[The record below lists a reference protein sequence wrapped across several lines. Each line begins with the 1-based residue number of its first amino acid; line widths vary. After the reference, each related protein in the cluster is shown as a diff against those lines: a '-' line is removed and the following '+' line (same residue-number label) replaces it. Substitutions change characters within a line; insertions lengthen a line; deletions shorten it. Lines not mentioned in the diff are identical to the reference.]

1 MFLLEIG
8 GSKGIPIKSMLIYFK
23 LSYGSRYAYWVM
35 GLKIGPLNEVRI
47 KIGPL
52 NEVRIFKSK

>member
-47 KIGPL
+47 
-52 NEVRIFKSK
+52 FKSK